1 MTDGSSRGEGL
12 LASLRSLVRSLMAMA
27 QTRLAILASDL
38 EEQGACF
45 ARIVVFA
52 AISAVGFFF
61 AAALAIAFVIA
72 AFWENRLTAIGILF
86 AVFLAL
92 AVWSLATLRQRLT
105 DRPKLLS
112 ATLAEL
118 EKDKNSLS
126 GMHEDDR

>member
-12 LASLRSLVRSLMAMA
+12 LASMRSLVRSLIAMA

-38 EEQGACF
+38 EEQGACL
-45 ARIVVFA
+45 AKILVFA
-52 AISAVGFFF
+52 ALSAVGLFFST
-61 AAALAIAFVIA
+61 ALLIAFVIA

-92 AVWSLATLRQRLT
+92 ALWALAILRKHLAE
-105 DRPKLLS
+105 RPKLLA

-118 EKDKNSLS
+118 DKDKASLS
-126 GMHEDDR
+126 GVHENDS